1 MSTVGRILRKLVER
15 GAVTPVPILR
25 RRPGGRRLK
34 ITQPARYARRLAK
47 DRKART
53 PGELVQIDRLFV
65 NLRPDK
71 PIKHFT
77 AYDRVAKWTFG
88 HVACPAS
95 AHAARTLLEKVV
107 ATAPFPVKGVQ
118 VDGGSEFMD
127 EFEDESR
134 ARGLEVVVLPP
145 ERPTS
150 TDGSNAPCQ
159 PGDTSSTSPTIC
171 QAALTNSKPTST
183 PSPSLQPR
191 QTHQALGDRTSAEY
205 LAHISE
211 AATPSH
217 HLKPERALY
226 RPTRCDYV
234 LRGEL
239 PCSFE
244 IPG

>member
-25 RRPGGRRLK
+25 RRPGGRRLR
-34 ITQPARYARRLAK
+34 ITQPARYAKRLAK
-47 DRKART
+47 GRKART

-65 NLRPDK
+65 NLRPEK

-88 HVACPAS
+88 HVARPAS

-150 TDGSNAPCQ
+150 TDGSNAPSQ

-191 QTHQALGDRTSAEY
+191 QTPSGPWRSNVGRVSRSHQ
-205 LAHISE
+205 
-211 AATPSH
+211 
-217 HLKPERALY
+217 
-226 RPTRCDYV
+226 
-234 LRGEL
+234 RGGH
-239 PCSFE
+239 PVSSFE
-244 IPG
+244 AGESLVSTDSM